1 MQLSLILLRS
11 DRVEFIDFVI
21 STDFNELIYL
31 DWDNSKQM
39 YSDVKTYH
47 NIFQKN
53 ILSNRRM

>member
-31 DWDNSKQM
+31 DWDNSKQV
-39 YSDVKTYH
+39 YSDVKNYH
-47 NIFQKN
+47 NIIQKN